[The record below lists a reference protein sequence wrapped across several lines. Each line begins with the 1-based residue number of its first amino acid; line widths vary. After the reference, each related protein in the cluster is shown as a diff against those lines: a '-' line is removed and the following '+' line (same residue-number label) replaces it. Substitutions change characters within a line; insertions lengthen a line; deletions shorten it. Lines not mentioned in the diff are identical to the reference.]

1 MALDKIGSKELAT
14 NKTQSKA
21 ITCLNKLI
29 DKNQH
34 NADTHRDQQHQ
45 GQMGQD
51 QQYDRNTAPQNLGTS
66 LIPSLS
72 K

>member
-1 MALDKIGSKELAT
+1 LRQQNPEQGNNVFDRV
-14 NKTQSKA
+14 NRQ
-21 ITCLNKLI
+21 
-29 DKNQH
+29 NQH